1 MKLMPTEKYAGCFPL
16 ASWPGVSLSQPCTA
30 KITAD
35 HPTILLRVNICA
47 RKCQCLVFPEWGR
60 GGELT
65 AAIGSEE
72 AMVAA
77 GVSLGALRRGGG
89 RAYKRCHLQG

>member
-47 RKCQCLVFPEWGR
+47 RKCQCLVFPEWGK
-60 GGELT
+60 
-65 AAIGSEE
+65 
-72 AMVAA
+72 
-77 GVSLGALRRGGG
+77 GGG
-89 RAYKRCHLQG
+89 LQRP